1 MGRVKRSKTKEN
13 DEKLIR
19 KIEEI
24 GLEAIDNIGNKL
36 SAIRDLYTKAQEGKK
51 INAIFP
57 TDKQLERLE
66 KLGIRIKPMNTIDE
80 FIEKLEKLQII
91 GIDVSKIQKEDA
103 ILDLVKKTKP
113 KENDGVLIKKIE
125 EIGLDPN
132 ENIGGRL
139 CRIKMG

>member
-1 MGRVKRSKTKEN
+1 MKKIAVLPSIMCADLVN
-13 DEKLIR
+13 LEKSIR
-19 KIEEI
+19 EIEEI

-80 FIEKLEKLQII
+80 FIETLDQYIHWYAEKRRKLSL
-91 GIDVSKIQKEDA
+91 GGVSPIQYRKS
-103 ILDLVKKTKP
+103 LGLVAA
-113 KENDGVLIKKIE
+113 
-125 EIGLDPN
+125 
-132 ENIGGRL
+132 
-139 CRIKMG
+139 